1 MDNRK
6 RKPNDG
12 LQNTTEKTKLEQHE
26 PDYLFGIFKLF
37 WLTVNIIFACC
48 SKSNRQNQ

>member
-12 LQNTTEKTKLEQHE
+12 LQNTTEKTKLEQHGV
-26 PDYLFGIFKLF
+26 DTQF
-37 WLTVNIIFACC
+37 
-48 SKSNRQNQ
+48 